1 MGIDTYVTW
10 SDYPGGLAMLQHV
23 TFFRTVLGSLAL
35 LLIWTAA
42 QADAVQV
49 LYVDRDSICPGR
61 GTSQEPYC
69 SIQQAFDRVTCGQ
82 RIRIRQS
89 ERPYDENAVA
99 HTPSCTE
106 AERIIVEP
114 DTGHT
119 PILRYSGNGS
129 PDGAIELRDVDHWT
143 VQHLT
148 FDGRGVST
156 SDTAIEIAA
165 STRAISGVH
174 LLHNTIRNWGLTPLD
189 NRAVRAIY
197 VHGNRQTG
205 VTANHVV
212 IRHNTLTQIRT
223 NAMRIEGT
231 QHAIIEDNTL
241 SQLKCGWHTADSFKH
256 EAIKITSGQTRSRS
270 PSNGTLIRR
279 NHIHDFQSL
288 QACLAEYGPAAGR
301 PVFRGIYCDVNAD
314 DGRVVGNLIHTMS
327 PGLTQA
333 NLTRGIYIESRC
345 DRWEVSENIVYDVA
359 GVCFRISASGHT
371 VKLTNNVCYN
381 AGLGIDYRG
390 HDEVTITNNIIYL
403 TRPKARVIR
412 LDQRAV
418 NAPYRIDHNLYFN
431 RAAPLTFRH
440 GKNNAGPLLWKL
452 LCQCDVHSQNAAPQF
467 IHIEPHHKDF
477 HLQPS
482 SPARRAGT
490 AGVDIGAYP

>member
-1 MGIDTYVTW
+1 
-10 SDYPGGLAMLQHV
+10 MLRHV
-23 TFFRTVLGSLAL
+23 TTFLIFLGSFAL
-35 LLIWTAA
+35 LLILTTA
-42 QADAVQV
+42 QADGVPI
-49 LYVDRDSICPGR
+49 LYVDRDHACPGQ
-61 GTSQEPYC
+61 GTDREPYC
-69 SIQQAFDRVTCGQ
+69 SIQQAFDHVACGQ

-89 ERPYDENAVA
+89 DLPYDENAVA
-99 HTPSCTE
+99 QAPSCTE
-106 AERIIVEP
+106 ANRIIVEP

-119 PILRYSGNGS
+119 PILRYSGNGLA
-129 PDGAIELRDVDHWT
+129 DGAIELRDVDHWT

-148 FDGRGVST
+148 FDGHGVST
-156 SDTAIEIAA
+156 SDTAIEVAA
-165 STRAISGVH
+165 SARTISGVH

-205 VTANHVV
+205 FTANHVV
-212 IRHNTLTQIRT
+212 VRGNSLTQIRT

-231 QHAIIEDNTL
+231 QHAVIEENTM

-279 NHIHDFQSL
+279 NHIYDFQSL
-288 QACLAEYGPAAGR
+288 QACLAEHGPAAGR

-314 DGRVVGNLIHTMS
+314 DGRVVSNLIHTMS
-327 PGLTQA
+327 PNLTQA

-359 GVCFRISASGHT
+359 GVCFRISASGHM

-403 TRPKARVIR
+403 TRPKARVMR
-412 LDQRAV
+412 LDQRALRV
-418 NAPYRIDHNLYFN
+418 PYRIDYNLYFN
-431 RAAPLTFRH
+431 RAAPLAFRH
-440 GKNNAGPLLWKL
+440 DRNNTGMLLWKL
-452 LCQCDVHSQNAAPQF
+452 LCHCDAHSQNADPQF
-467 IHIEPHHKDF
+467 VRIELQHKNF

-482 SPARRAGT
+482 SPAWQAGT
-490 AGVDIGAYP
+490 SGMHIGAYP